1 MKSNLTVDDP
11 LADREVTIIV
21 TLAADKRPRDE
32 RPVMVSVGVAEQ
44 SPVIH
49 TGIFGDLPAIFHRA
63 WTAFGVQAEVASTR
77 AEGEPAAEHV
87 VATAIIQNA
96 NPAPLPQPHLNT
108 PKPQVSNLSLF

>member
-49 TGIFGDLPAIFHRA
+49 IGIFGDLPALIHQA
-63 WTAFGVQAEVASTR
+63 WTAYGVQAEVASTNV
-77 AEGEPAAEHV
+77 EGEPAVEHI
-87 VATAIIQNA
+87 VATSVVQN
-96 NPAPLPQPHLNT
+96 NTPTPLPSSNLGT
-108 PKPQVSNLSLF
+108 AKPQASNLSLF

>member
-1 MKSNLTVDDP
+1 MNTDLTVIDP
-11 LADREVTIIV
+11 LSNSEVTIIV

-63 WTAFGVQAEVASTR
+63 WTAFGVQAQVASTR
-77 AEGEPAAEHV
+77 AEEEPASEHI
-87 VATAIIQNA
+87 VATAEVQND
-96 NPAPLPQPHLNT
+96 NPAPLPQPNLAT
-108 PKPQVSNLSLF
+108 PKPQASNLSLF